1 MRHHIQYAANL
12 FKYAPWLTRKC
23 LLRWGSLCAFATIG
37 VLALNLALHS
47 GAGLTDAAG
56 ERFGRDFFQFWSSAV
71 LAAAGRPEAAYI
83 VGPHQTVDQPLAYPP
98 IVMLLCGPLAGLS
111 YAHAVVLWGCLGLAL
126 FTWSLSRLVGWEMAA
141 FAAVGTPAAFINI
154 FLAQNGCYT
163 SVLLVWGLTLVERCP
178 VGSGIYL
185 GLLCCKPQLGIL
197 LVPALIAGRHWRP
210 LIAATATALAL
221 AAASAILFGRDT
233 WIGFFDRLL
242 LQRQWMESHVA
253 AWSWMPTV
261 FAMMRLL
268 GANSPAAYLVQGVS
282 AISAAIAVATL
293 WRGSGPLG
301 IKSAGLAV
309 ATFLATP
316 YAWDYDMMILIF
328 AGAWLADDGLRNGFR
343 PWEKTTVLV
352 LLVLPLISLISA
364 KLLDFQIAPILMWM
378 SLAVIMRRGLSR
390 HSVLATAPLRGH
402 RGELPV

>member
-1 MRHHIQYAANL
+1 MPAPVLIENSTCRANLTELSGGGCRASLADRPMRHHIQYAANL

-178 VGSGIYL
+178 VGSFIWDS
-185 GLLCCKPQLGIL
+185 C
-197 LVPALIAGRHWRP
+197 
-210 LIAATATALAL
+210 
-221 AAASAILFGRDT
+221 AASRSS
-233 WIGFFDRLL
+233 
-242 LQRQWMESHVA
+242 ESC
-253 AWSWMPTV
+253 WSP
-261 FAMMRLL
+261 
-268 GANSPAAYLVQGVS
+268 P
-282 AISAAIAVATL
+282 
-293 WRGSGPLG
+293 
-301 IKSAGLAV
+301 
-309 ATFLATP
+309 
-316 YAWDYDMMILIF
+316 
-328 AGAWLADDGLRNGFR
+328 
-343 PWEKTTVLV
+343 
-352 LLVLPLISLISA
+352 
-364 KLLDFQIAPILMWM
+364 
-378 SLAVIMRRGLSR
+378 
-390 HSVLATAPLRGH
+390 
-402 RGELPV
+402 